1 MPEAAVSA
9 GRMNA
14 GDRRRQLLETA
25 LDLFSRKGYSGITT
39 KEIAAAAGVTEAII
53 FRHFPSKQALYTA
66 VLDSKTEDCGH
77 EEWLADIQAHM
88 DRNDDAG
95 VLRILAAAVLASYR
109 VDARFERIFLFAA
122 LEGHELGLAHHRRFA
137 LPVFELFRDYI
148 ARRQREGALRDYD
161 PGLIIAAIAGMAQNY
176 AIYTEFFG
184 FTSLRVDDAEVVDT
198 FTNIMMRG
206 IRQSK
211 GANKAPRKAPS
222 KAPNKARNR
231 K

>member
-1 MPEAAVSA
+1 
-9 GRMNA
+9 MNA
-14 GDRRRQLLETA
+14 GDRRRQLLDAA

-53 FRHFPSKQALYTA
+53 FRHFPNKQALYRA
-66 VLDSKTEDCGH
+66 VLDSKTEDCRH
-77 EEWLADIQAHM
+77 EEWLAGIQARM

-95 VLRILAAAVLASYR
+95 VLRVLAEAVLESYR
-109 VDARFERIFLFAA
+109 VDARFERILLFAA
-122 LEGHELGLAHHRRFA
+122 LEGHELGLAHHREFA
-137 LPVFELFRDYI
+137 LPVFELFRNYI
-148 ARRQREGALRDYD
+148 ARRQREGALRGYD
-161 PGLIIAAIAGMAQNY
+161 PGLVIAAIAGMAQNY

-184 FTSLRVDDAEVVDT
+184 FKSLRVDDVEVLDT

-211 GANKAPRKAPS
+211 SAGQARRKVPRKT
-222 KAPNKARNR
+222 PNKARNR